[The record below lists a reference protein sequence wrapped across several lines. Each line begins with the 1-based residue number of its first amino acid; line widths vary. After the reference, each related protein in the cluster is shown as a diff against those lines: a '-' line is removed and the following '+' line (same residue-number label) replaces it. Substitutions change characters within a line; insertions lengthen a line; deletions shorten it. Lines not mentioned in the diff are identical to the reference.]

1 MNDAGETRMPESRV
15 FRLDLVI
22 AICALVVSSLATTAS
37 WWQSRVVAQQLSSQV
52 WPYLAVQTT
61 YDGTSVA
68 LTVSNEGLGPAR
80 VRSIVL
86 SLDGKPRRKLT
97 DVLDVLAPAK
107 RRTLRGQFT
116 DVAPGSVIRVGG
128 TVTLFKI
135 GERQTRTALLRNYR
149 RLDLDV
155 CYCAIIPGDCWVV
168 TKRGRDFGDADPQAV
183 SACPDRRSFML
194 QSGVA
199 P

>member
-1 MNDAGETRMPESRV
+1 MNEAGEVRVRESRV

-22 AICALVVSSLATTAS
+22 AICALFVSSLATGAS

-52 WPYLAVQTT
+52 WPYLSVQTT

-86 SLDGKPRRKLT
+86 SLDGTPRRRLT
-97 DVLDVLAPAK
+97 DVLDALAPA
-107 RRTLRGQFT
+107 RRRNLRGQFT

-128 TVTLFKI
+128 AVTLFKI
-135 GERQTRTALLRNYR
+135 GERNTMMALLRNYR

-168 TKRGRDFGDADPQAV
+168 TKRGRDDGSADPQPVAE
-183 SACPDRRSFML
+183 CPDRRSFML